1 MTLTASHW
9 PEHLHSQT
17 THARRG
23 SIRHAFR
30 HAVDFVLIDPESATG
45 PALFAHNRA
54 GLYSVQDRHHGGP
67 PEAGRGVAWAREVLA
82 ERGLTGARI
91 LLLTQPAFLGRVF
104 NPVSFWLAF
113 RGEDL
118 VAVISEV
125 TNTFGDRH
133 SYVSAQPGFAPI
145 RATDELQAVKVM
157 HVSPF
162 QDIAGGYRFRFR
174 VTPARIA
181 IRIGHEDGPEGVV
194 ATLTGARRPITN
206 ATLLAAAIRRPLGT
220 ARTLV
225 LIHWHA
231 ALLKL
236 KGAAY
241 RPRPDAPLDE
251 VS

>member
-1 MTLTASHW
+1 MSLW
-9 PEHLHSQT
+9 PEHLQSQT

-23 SIRHAFR
+23 AIRHAFT
-30 HAVDFVLIDPESATG
+30 HGVDFVLIDPDARDYPT
-45 PALFAHNRA
+45 LFARNRA

-67 PEAGRGVAWAREVLA
+67 PGEGRGVAWAREVLT
-82 ERGLTGARI
+82 ERGLTNARI

-113 RGEDL
+113 RGDDL

-133 SYVSAQPGFAPI
+133 SYLSAHPGFAAIGPQEVLK
-145 RATDELQAVKVM
+145 AEKLM

-162 QDIAGGYRFRFR
+162 QDIAGGYRFQFR
-174 VTPARIA
+174 ITPDRIA
-181 IRIGHEDGPEGVV
+181 IRIGHENGPEGVI
-194 ATLTGARRPITN
+194 ATLTGTRRPMTN
-206 ATLLAAAIRRPLGT
+206 TTLLTAAIRRPAGT
-220 ARTLV
+220 ARTWV

-231 ALLKL
+231 LRLKL
-236 KGAAY
+236 KGAFY
-241 RPRPDAPLDE
+241 RPRPDAPIDE

>member
-1 MTLTASHW
+1 MSHW
-9 PEHLHSQT
+9 PEHLRGQT

-23 SIRHAFR
+23 GIAHAFT
-30 HAVDFVLIDPESATG
+30 HSVDFVLIDPESDAT
-45 PALFAHNRA
+45 PAFFARNRR

-67 PEAGRGVAWAREVLA
+67 PKQGRGVVWAREVLDA
-82 ERGLTGARI
+82 RGLSDARL

-113 RGEDL
+113 RDEDL

-133 SYVSAQPGFAPI
+133 SYVSHAPGFAPI
-145 RATDELQAVKVM
+145 GPGDVLEAEKVM

-162 QDIAGGYRFRFR
+162 QEIKGGYRFQFR
-174 VTPARIA
+174 VTAERIA
-181 IRIGHEDGPEGVV
+181 IRILHENGPEGVV
-194 ATLTGARRPITN
+194 ATLTGTRHPMTSRG
-206 ATLLAAAIRRPLGT
+206 LLAAALRRPFGT
-220 ARTLV
+220 ARTWA

-231 ALLKL
+231 LRLTL
-236 KGAAY
+236 KGARY
-241 RPRPDAPLDE
+241 RSRPQAPIEE

>member
-1 MTLTASHW
+1 MTHAPSHW
-9 PEHLHSQT
+9 PEHLQSQT

-23 SIRHAFR
+23 GIRHAFR
-30 HAVDFVLIDPESATG
+30 YTVDFVLIDPEATTG
-45 PALFAHNRA
+45 PSLFARNRA

-67 PEAGRGVAWAREVLA
+67 PKQGRGVAWAREVLA
-82 ERGLTGARI
+82 ERGLTDARI
-91 LLLTQPAFLGRVF
+91 LLLTQPAFMGRVF

-118 VAVISEV
+118 VTVISEV

-133 SYVSAQPGFAPI
+133 SYVSAHPGFAPI
-145 RATDELQAVKVM
+145 RATDELQAVKAM

-174 VTPARIA
+174 VTPERIA
-181 IRIGHEDGPEGVV
+181 IRIGHESGPEGVV
-194 ATLTGARRPITN
+194 ATLTGTRRPMTN
-206 ATLLAAAIRRPLGT
+206 AGLLAAAIRRPLGS
-220 ARTLV
+220 ARTWI

-231 ALLKL
+231 LRLKL
-236 KGAAY
+236 KGAIY

>member
-1 MTLTASHW
+1 MSHW

-23 SIRHAFR
+23 GIRHAFS
-30 HAVDFVLIDPESATG
+30 HGVDFVLIDPESRDG
-45 PALFAHNRA
+45 PALFARNRA
-54 GLYSVQDRHHGGP
+54 GLFSVQDRHHGGMP
-67 PEAGRGVAWAREVLA
+67 GKGRGAAWANEVLA
-82 ERGLTGARI
+82 ANGLSGARL

-113 RGEDL
+113 RGDDL

-133 SYVSAQPGFAPI
+133 SYLSALPDFAPI
-145 RATDELQAVKVM
+145 GPRDVLEADKLM

-162 QDIAGGYRFRFR
+162 QEVRGGYRFQFR
-174 VTPARIA
+174 ITPDRIA
-181 IRIGHEDGPEGVV
+181 IRILHENGPEGVV
-194 ATLTGARRPITN
+194 ATLTGRRRPMTN
-206 ATLLAAAIRRPLGT
+206 TTLLAAALRRPAGT
-220 ARTLV
+220 ARTWV

-231 ALLKL
+231 ARLKL
-236 KGAAY
+236 KGALY
-241 RPRPDAPLDE
+241 RPRPDAPIDE

>member
-1 MTLTASHW
+1 MTYW
-9 PEHLHSQT
+9 PEHLRSQT

-23 SIRHAFR
+23 GIRHAFT
-30 HAVDFVLIDPESATG
+30 HDVDFVLIDPEATDG
-45 PALFAHNRA
+45 PALFARNA
-54 GLYSVQDRHHGGP
+54 PGLYSVQDRHHGGP
-67 PEAGRGVAWAREVLA
+67 PKEGCGVAWAREVLA
-82 ERGLTGARI
+82 ERGLTGVRI

-104 NPVSFWLAF
+104 NPVSFWLAV

-118 VAVISEV
+118 VAVIAEV

-133 SYVSAQPGFAPI
+133 SYVCAHPGFAPI
-145 RATDELQAVKVM
+145 QPSDELRATKVM

-174 VTPARIA
+174 VAEDRIA
-181 IRIGHEDGPEGVV
+181 IRIGHENGPEGVV
-194 ATLTGARRPITN
+194 ATLTGARRPMTN

-220 ARTLV
+220 ARTWL

-231 ALLKL
+231 ARLKL
-236 KGAAY
+236 KGAVY
-241 RPRPDAPLDE
+241 RPRPESPLDE

>member
-1 MTLTASHW
+1 MTVATGHW
-9 PEHLHSQT
+9 PEHLHGQT

-23 SIRHAFR
+23 DIRHAFT
-30 HAVDFVLIDPESATG
+30 HSVDFVLIDPDAARG
-45 PALFAHNRA
+45 PGLFTRNRA
-54 GLYSVQDRHHGGP
+54 GLYSVQDHHHGGP
-67 PEAGRGVAWAREVLA
+67 PKAGRGAAWAREVLA
-82 ERGLTGARI
+82 ARGLTGAR
-91 LLLTQPAFLGRVF
+91 LMLLTQPAFIGRVF

-113 RGEDL
+113 RGDDL

-133 SYVSAQPGFAPI
+133 SYVSAHPGFAPI
-145 RATDELQAVKVM
+145 IASDELQATKVM

-174 VTPARIA
+174 ITPARIA
-181 IRIGHEDGPEGVV
+181 IRIGHENGPHGVV
-194 ATLTGARRPITN
+194 ATLTGTRRPMTN

-220 ARTLV
+220 ARTWL

-231 ALLKL
+231 LRLKL

-241 RPRPDAPLDE
+241 RPRPEAPLDE